1 MSTRKDIPLSKLLLN
16 TKNPRIVECSTQLE
30 CLKEIYHCGTSSY
43 ETLLRSVI
51 NKGFLRGENI
61 LVSPDPNHRGKY
73 IVEEGNRRIS
83 VLKLLH
89 KQITPLEAEALPT
102 KLANA
107 HKKFPDNFKAA
118 SEKIPCLIFKEN
130 ENDEL
135 LREIEVRHMSGEA
148 SRDEWPPVR
157 KARFARDQHNKTT
170 PELELLERYFAAHP
184 GTDNKWVPTY
194 PLTYLQDF
202 IKPMAAHFGY
212 ADAWELANAYPDP
225 ATQGNID
232 KIIEDI
238 KTKGTQGIEILE
250 NRRSKALEFLR
261 ENYPASGYS
270 VSREAKPSPV
280 AIQQESLHPATAL
293 VRSQTGPTQPKMPST
308 QGIRQPSKDPVLTS
322 INEICKLSAQLKDD
336 NIKLSDACKEFHSLM
351 KEGKHPIASGIV
363 LRALLDYTLSLA
375 CKAHGLTLK
384 DHETINQKLIRT
396 RKFSNDQSFQ
406 TLIDKIANRTLPAL
420 HTYVHNYFVIPSP
433 EELRTH
439 CATLLPL
446 IKRLMQATIE
456 RKQNRSHSQ
465 QPPAAQAP

>member
-1 MSTRKDIPLSKLLLN
+1 MSTRKDISLSNLFLD
-16 TKNPRIVECSTQLE
+16 TKNPRIVECSTQFE
-30 CLKEIYHCGTSSY
+30 CLKEIYYCGTSSY
-43 ETLLRSVI
+43 EKLLKSVI

-89 KQITPLEAEALPT
+89 RQIIPPATEGLPP
-102 KLANA
+102 KLTEA
-107 HKKFPDNFKAA
+107 HKKFSDAFKKA
-118 SEKIPCLIFKEN
+118 SKKIPCLIFKEN

-157 KARFARDQHNKTT
+157 KARFARDQQNKTT

-184 GTDNKWVPTY
+184 GTDKEWAPTY

-225 ATQGNID
+225 ATQENID

-238 KTKGTQGIEILE
+238 KTKGTPGIEILE
-250 NRRSKALEFLR
+250 NRRSKAPEFLR
-261 ENYPASGYS
+261 ENYPASEHS

-280 AIQQESLHPATAL
+280 AIQQESHHPATAP
-293 VRSQTGPTQPKMPST
+293 VRSQTEPPQTKTHSP
-308 QGIRQPSKDPVLTS
+308 QGTRQTSKDPVLTTVS
-322 INEICKLSAQLKDD
+322 EICKLSVQLKDD

-351 KEGKHPIASGIV
+351 KAGKHPIASGIV
-363 LRALLDYTLSLA
+363 LRTLLDYTLRLT
-375 CKAHGLTLK
+375 CKAHGIEPGKKETLGSMLIKAKEFIK
-384 DHETINQKLIRT
+384 DKELKTTIEKITNG
-396 RKFSNDQSFQ
+396 
-406 TLIDKIANRTLPAL
+406 TLDTLN
-420 HTYVHNYFVIPSP
+420 TYVHSLFVTPST
-433 EELRTH
+433 EELRGY
-439 CATLLPL
+439 CPTLLPI
-446 IKRLMQATIE
+446 IKNLMQAIIE
-456 RKQNRSHSQ
+456 RKQNRRHPQ

>member
-1 MSTRKDIPLSKLLLN
+1 MSIRKDIPLSNLLLN

-30 CLKEIYHCGTSSY
+30 CLTEIYHCGTSSY
-43 ETLLRSVI
+43 ETLLKSVT

-61 LVSPDPNHRGKY
+61 LVSPDPNNRGKY

-89 KQITPLEAEALPT
+89 RQIIPSATEGLPP
-102 KLANA
+102 KLTEA
-107 HKKFPDNFKAA
+107 HKKFSDAFKKA
-118 SEKIPCLIFKEN
+118 SKKIPCLIFPNN
-130 ENDEL
+130 EDDEL

-157 KARFARDQHNKTT
+157 KARFARDRYGKEIH
-170 PELELLERYFAAHP
+170 ELELLERYFAAHP
-184 GTDNKWVPTY
+184 DKDKEWAPTY

-212 ADAWELANAYPDP
+212 ANAEELANAYPDP
-225 ATQGNID
+225 ATRENID

-238 KTKGTQGIEILE
+238 KTKGTPGIEILE
-250 NRRSKALEFLR
+250 NRRSKAPEFLR
-261 ENYPASGYS
+261 ENYPASGQP
-270 VSREAKPSPV
+270 VSKEAKPSPV
-280 AIQQESLHPATAL
+280 TIQQERLHPAT
-293 VRSQTGPTQPKMPST
+293 SPDGFQTEPTQTKTHSP
-308 QGIRQPSKDPVLTS
+308 QGTRLTSKDPVLTT
-322 INEICKLSAQLKDD
+322 ITEICNLSVQLKDD

-351 KEGKHPIASGIV
+351 KAGKHPIASGIV

-384 DHETINQKLIRT
+384 DHETINQKLIRA
-396 RKFSNDQSFQ
+396 RKFINDQSFQ
-406 TLIDKIANRTLPAL
+406 TLIDKITNRTLPAL
-420 HTYVHNYFVIPSP
+420 HTYVHNSFVIPSP

-446 IKRLMQATIE
+446 IERLMQAIIE
-456 RKQNRSHSQ
+456 RKQNRSHPQ